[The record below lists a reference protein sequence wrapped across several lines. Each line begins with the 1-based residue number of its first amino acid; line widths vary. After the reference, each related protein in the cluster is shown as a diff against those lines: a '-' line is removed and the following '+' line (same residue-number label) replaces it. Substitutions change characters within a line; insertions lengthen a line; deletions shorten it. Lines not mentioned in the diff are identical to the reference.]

1 LKKEVPPKDFSLSNN
16 KGRFKLLPDKLET
29 VFKKCRFHPPTACRM
44 GKFCPLPEP
53 IRLQDLLNSARS
65 RTEKNINYF
74 IHYSFEMHCLS
85 SSERRAGLYVGKNG
99 THSDLPEV
107 IVVVVLG
114 KGASFRVVFF
124 APDFLSEKMSVV
136 TRFVKV
142 FHEFVIS

>member
-1 LKKEVPPKDFSLSNN
+1 MSIPPADSVPNGKI
-16 KGRFKLLPDKLET
+16 LP
-29 VFKKCRFHPPTACRM
+29 A
-44 GKFCPLPEP
+44 PEP

-65 RTEKNINYF
+65 RTKKNINYF

-99 THSDLPEV
+99 THSDLSEV
-107 IVVVVLG
+107 IVVVFLG

-136 TRFVKV
+136 TFVKV
-142 FHEFVIS
+142 FHEFVSS